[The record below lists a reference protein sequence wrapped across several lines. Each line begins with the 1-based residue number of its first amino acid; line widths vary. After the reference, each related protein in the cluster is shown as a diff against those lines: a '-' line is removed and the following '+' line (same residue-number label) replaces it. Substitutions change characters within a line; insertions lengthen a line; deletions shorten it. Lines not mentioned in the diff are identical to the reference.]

1 MSPALFAAEAAV
13 ACLLFSAAV
22 WASLRRDPMFW
33 YQDFPPAVR
42 ERLRAL
48 PEYAGRIPELRRTA
62 ARKLSVALALVALL
76 AAVAL
81 ASGARDFA
89 GALGWCFA
97 LWSVVNLWDALVLDT
112 LWFCWGRGVRIPG
125 TEDLEDAYLD
135 VRPHWLGF
143 LAGEAIGIA
152 VSAASA
158 AMVASLPL

>member
-22 WASLRRDPMFW
+22 WASLRRDPMLW

-42 ERLRAL
+42 ERLKML
-48 PEYAGRIPELRRTA
+48 PKYSGRIPKLKRTV
-62 ARKLSVALALVALL
+62 ARKIVVALVLAALL
-76 AAVAL
+76 AGVAL
-81 ASGARDFA
+81 ASGARDFTSA
-89 GALGWCFA
+89 FGWCFA
-97 LWSVVNLWDALVLDT
+97 LWTVVNLWDALVLDT
-112 LWFCWGRGVRIPG
+112 LWFSWGRGVRIPG

-135 VRPHWLGF
+135 VRPHWIAF